1 MKYMWH
7 WNFASNTSPLLPSPR
22 MLQVFGTLLLTSHH
36 CCHFTP
42 ERWSLLY
49 PQKSFME
56 EKELLYS
63 FATLWRCLVTNTFWQ
78 RWSTWSRGVIIQETV
93 ADLPQRVSDKGFR
106 RGFLVT
112 ICLNL
117 QRPQR
122 PRLPKYFYGGE
133 CETQQLCS
141 SKADT
146 AYPSH
151 ENKTVLRNTLSHVL
165 HCPVKRPFFPN

>member
-22 MLQVFGTLLLTSHH
+22 KLQVFGTLLLTSHH
-36 CCHFTP
+36 CCRFAP

-56 EKELLYS
+56 EKERLYS

-106 RGFLVT
+106 RGFLIT

-122 PRLPKYFYGGE
+122 PRLPKYFWWRGM
-133 CETQQLCS
+133 
-141 SKADT
+141 
-146 AYPSH
+146 
-151 ENKTVLRNTLSHVL
+151 RNTAVMFKQGRHNLPKSWKQDCSEKYSLS
-165 HCPVKRPFFPN
+165 RPSLPSEKTFLS